1 MNRFDEE
8 LRQASRRRRNTV
20 AIASLVFVAFGLILA
35 GYFLSFRS
43 LSIEVGPEQARQSSV
58 ISITDGLALSFA
70 NRIYALS
77 DSARLSISAAKYQT
91 AELTVSDTDFGTNM
105 TVILLPKPGMLRAA
119 VTPSTPVNWHLNG
132 QYNSQSSTLDTELAP
147 GG

>member
-1 MNRFDEE
+1 MNRFDKE
-8 LRQASRRRRNTV
+8 LRQAARHKRNTV
-20 AIASLVFVAFGLILA
+20 AIASLVFAAFGLILA

-43 LSIEVGPEQARQSSV
+43 LSIEVRPEHAKQSSV

-105 TVILLPKPGMLRAA
+105 TVICC
-119 VTPSTPVNWHLNG
+119 
-132 QYNSQSSTLDTELAP
+132 QSQACYAP
-147 GG
+147 L